1 MYKSRIIIAVVLGL
15 MTSQCI
21 FGQSPL
27 TPKQIDKANYLEVH
41 GFSDFEN
48 DTLKPDK
55 FPMYPNGQDGLG
67 KDISKSIKYPRAARD
82 KGIQGKVILAF
93 IVEKNGTIE
102 QTEIIE
108 SANPDL
114 DAEAIR
120 VVKNLKAW
128 LPGMKNGEPVAVSFV
143 YPITFRL
150 N

>member
-1 MYKSRIIIAVVLGL
+1 MRILIILSLGL
-15 MTSQCI
+15 IFAQI
-21 FGQSPL
+21 LFGQSNL
-27 TPKQIDKANYLEVH
+27 SPKQIEKANYLEVH

-55 FPMYPNGQDGLG
+55 FPMYPNGQDGLI
-67 KDISKSIKYPRAARD
+67 KDVSKSIKYPAAAR
-82 KGIQGKVILAF
+82 KEGIQGKVILAF

-102 QTEIIE
+102 KTEIIE

-120 VVKNLKAW
+120 VIKNLKTW
-128 LPGMKNGEPVAVSFV
+128 LPGMKNGEPVSVPFV
-143 YPITFRL
+143 YPITFQL